1 VNSESDTEYV
11 DCDFENKV
19 DESLKKIVEE
29 KLPTEPLQGRSIIRA
44 RTLSRIQDISDINVP
59 EDLIEVK
66 NQDIVLPTYGNG
78 SKASGMQNFGNGDI
92 PGNRNT
98 SELRQNAT
106 NATRLVH
113 QCSPVAFATPDR
125 SSTPIAPV
133 ASSVRFS
140 TPTSS
145 SHTATRLSSSV
156 LIHSNVATAADHLYG
171 ESEVLVINN
180 RVL

>member
-1 VNSESDTEYV
+1 MFMNKSVNSESDTEYV

-98 SELRQNAT
+98 VLAETHYQLVIAFRCAT
-106 NATRLVH
+106 NYKEGVCSLKSAATIIKLRIQH
-113 QCSPVAFATPDR
+113 
-125 SSTPIAPV
+125 I
-133 ASSVRFS
+133 
-140 TPTSS
+140 
-145 SHTATRLSSSV
+145 
-156 LIHSNVATAADHLYG
+156 
-171 ESEVLVINN
+171 
-180 RVL
+180 